1 MAGVILLV
9 LTVAIR
15 AQLSANSSRAHLSG
29 ILMCAR
35 PIYCWPLGEF
45 ELTLLHGWIV

>member
-29 ILMCAR
+29 ILMCNR
-35 PIYCWPLGEF
+35 RVDCWPLGGF
-45 ELTLLHGWIV
+45 ELALARQMDP